1 MPTPAQA
8 GPGPACQ
15 PAAAL
20 PSPLHLPAMVMEPH
34 DPPPP
39 YSETWTEAAS
49 VAGAVGHSPIIGTGS
64 DDASLATP
72 ATTTA
77 PSTTSAQSSSGGNV
91 IYTPPDTPTP
101 ELQHTA
107 VPTGIHVRHQRDPS
121 AQAYFDSR
129 PVVLSAVSDG
139 WLSKSSAEGGFKDD
153 ADSTHNNNNNI
164 NTNHHV
170 NIHVRVSD
178 TTTPADLPFPS
189 VLSAATT
196 TSGVSNVSGS
206 SRHDIT
212 EQDWQTF
219 VNFLI
224 PDHVVRSNAG
234 LISRKIQDEN
244 GNTSYHGHNNDGN
257 STSNSPC
264 SGGRQGELTQAQL
277 DQIRS
282 AFPDHALAERGRV
295 ARDAV
300 WEWNDGFFAPRGV
313 RICLKVA
320 ETPTVPAAAAGK
332 REDGLGRET
341 MPGSHALHSRDTAA
355 PVQGQQCP
363 SSGSRPGSGSGSGFG
378 FGSSRWNP
386 FNQSPQA
393 LRLGP
398 VRIEGNRVSI
408 GNSFEADKSGVRW
421 NGISLEDMLAQQG
434 LGSLPGLSS
443 ASRGGGARHPGPA
456 AWGGRGSFP
465 GGPFGGGP
473 FDRGRGGG
481 GRGGWGWSEHGQQHQ
496 HQHHSHQHDHHGAGG
511 VPNHDQHRSQSRA
524 SHGSTDDDSESVAS
538 STSSTSSHSA
548 PSIGSLP
555 DLDNLRD
562 SQLPVVKQSISAWLA
577 HPEQPI
583 TRDMVRAAKADIKSA
598 KRSLS
603 QQQQQRSAQGSFS
616 PAWASSSSSSR
627 LPQSNVKD
635 DSEHKFR
642 SPPPT
647 YDEVQAIDYQALREE
662 VRVLM
667 TAFEG
672 LKRGQKHR
680 RKCDKKQR
688 RAARKAARKEKKKGK
703 KAARVER
710 RAARDER
717 RKESRAQ
724 RHDQR
729 DRERHEHAR
738 GHEQQ
743 RDAERRRAQHERDQA
758 DLGRSIALE
767 EQRRAR
773 EEQLKQQR
781 DRNEVFRQQQLEER
795 REQWSQRGHHGQ
807 RGGRGGGGWSP
818 FGGFGRADAS
828 VAAAGPFAAWGVVHP
843 PHPPHSPPGLPQFG
857 VLPAIPQPY
866 HHHSVQDGNHL
877 GSSHHGG
884 PMGGGY
890 AGGPGFA
897 ISGPWPSYHV
907 PQSAG
912 VEPLHPQHHQR
923 PDLCQPTYREGGEQ
937 RSTSSSGGDGEPQ
950 PIGIQMADNDSDIT
964 ARISGLSIDPATG
977 GSSRHDPAEDARRSA
992 AQIADRVQHLTLD
1005 QTQQSLGQARQ
1016 SQDRAAHITDDTLE
1030 RAMAALLHDPRA
1042 SNFKSK

>member
-77 PSTTSAQSSSGGNV
+77 PSTTSARSSSGGNV

-101 ELQHTA
+101 EPQHTA

-139 WLSKSSAEGGFKDD
+139 WLSRPSAEGGFKDD
-153 ADSTHNNNNNI
+153 ADGTHNNNNI

-170 NIHVRVSD
+170 NIHIRVSD
-178 TTTPADLPFPS
+178 TTTPADLPFPGI
-189 VLSAATT
+189 LSAATK
-196 TSGVSNVSGS
+196 TSGVGS
-206 SRHDIT
+206 IGGNSSSHDIT

-224 PDHVVRSNAG
+224 PDHVTRSNAG
-234 LISRKIQDEN
+234 LISRKIQGKN
-244 GNTSYHGHNNDGN
+244 G
-257 STSNSPC
+257 SNSNSSLPR
-264 SGGRQGELTQAQL
+264 SGGRQDELAQAQL

-313 RICLKVA
+313 RICLEVA
-320 ETPTVPAAAAGK
+320 ETPTVPAAAALGK
-332 REDGLGRET
+332 EENGLGQET
-341 MPGSHALHSRDTAA
+341 MPHSQTAHSRDMAA
-355 PVQGQQCP
+355 PVQGQQRP
-363 SSGSRPGSGSGSGFG
+363 SSGSGFG

-393 LRLGP
+393 LRFGP
-398 VRIEGNRVSI
+398 VRIEGTRVSI

-421 NGISLEDMLAQQG
+421 NGVSLEDMLAQQG
-434 LGSLPGLSS
+434 LGSPPGLPS

-465 GGPFGGGP
+465 GGPFWGGP

-481 GRGGWGWSEHGQQHQ
+481 GRGGWGWSEHGHQ
-496 HQHHSHQHDHHGAGG
+496 HQHHNHQHDHHRAGG
-511 VPNHDQHRSQSRA
+511 IPNHDQHRSQSRA

-616 PAWASSSSSSR
+616 PAWASLSSR

-647 YDEVQAIDYQALREE
+647 YDEVQAIDYQTLREE

-672 LKRGQKHR
+672 LKRDQKHR
-680 RKCDKKQR
+680 RKSDKKQR
-688 RAARKAARKEKKKGK
+688 RAARKVARKEKKKGK
-703 KAARVER
+703 KAARAER
-710 RAARDER
+710 RTARDER

-724 RHDQR
+724 RHGQR
-729 DRERHEHAR
+729 DGERRGHGHAR
-738 GHEQQ
+738 GHDQQ
-743 RDAERRRAQHERDQA
+743 RDAERRRAQLERDQA

-781 DRNEVFRQQQLEER
+781 DRNEAFRQQQLEER

-818 FGGFGRADAS
+818 FGGVGRADAS

-857 VLPAIPQPY
+857 VLPAIPQPHY
-866 HHHSVQDGNHL
+866 HHSVQDGNHL

-912 VEPLHPQHHQR
+912 VEQLHPQHHQR

-937 RSTSSSGGDGEPQ
+937 RSTSSSGGDSEPQ
-950 PIGIQMADNDSDIT
+950 LIGIQMADNDRDIT
-964 ARISGLSIDPATG
+964 AGISGLSIDPATG
-977 GSSRHDPAEDARRSA
+977 GRSRHDSAEDARRSA
-992 AQIADRVQHLTLD
+992 AQITDRVQHLTLD
-1005 QTQQSLGQARQ
+1005 QTQQSFGQARQ
-1016 SQDRAAHITDDTLE
+1016 SQDRAAHVTDDALE
-1030 RAMAALLHDPRA
+1030 RAMAALLHDPKA
-1042 SNFKSK
+1042 SNCKSK